1 MTTNDSPPVGIYR
14 PLTPQ
19 RVVVGLGKLDTLVD
33 ELDQLAVK
41 NALIITSPSVAQQ
54 TPLLKQLTSALGCP
68 AETVF
73 QKVTPHSPI
82 PMILEA
88 AEQARAN
95 SSDCLISIGGGSSID
110 TAKAIAFVLSRN
122 IKTLSDFEPHLERA
136 ANGQATAPAEIRA
149 LPHIAIPTTGSAAEY
164 SGIAGITEPTHKKKY
179 LIATPDIAPQVSILD
194 PTAVA
199 HTPNEFWLST
209 LIRSV
214 DHAIEAAYSKGSNPH
229 TRTLAEEAARLLW
242 TYLPISKESPKDL
255 KALGSLQV
263 AAWHSGWAA
272 LGAGTGLSHGIGYIL
287 GGRYDIPHGI
297 CSCVTLPATM
307 QWNLPSCGPALASIA
322 RAMGVADAQ
331 EDEQQAATRAIDSVK
346 QLIADLGLPSRIS
359 ELGSLTKKD
368 LDEIASLAMELPHRK
383 TNPREVQSKADM
395 LELLHLAW

>member
-54 TPLLKQLTSALGCP
+54 TPLLKQLTSALRCP

-110 TAKAIAFVLSRN
+110 TAKAIAL
-122 IKTLSDFEPHLERA
+122 
-136 ANGQATAPAEIRA
+136 ATAPANRKP

-242 TYLPISKESPKDL
+242 T
-255 KALGSLQV
+255 
-263 AAWHSGWAA
+263 AWHSGWAA

-383 TNPREVQSKADM
+383 TNPRDVQSKADM